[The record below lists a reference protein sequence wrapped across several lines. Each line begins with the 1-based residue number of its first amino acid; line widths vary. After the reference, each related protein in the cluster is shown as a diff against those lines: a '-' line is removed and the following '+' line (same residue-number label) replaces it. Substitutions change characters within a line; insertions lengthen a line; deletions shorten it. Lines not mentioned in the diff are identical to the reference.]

1 MKSRQ
6 SFQILDGFRQSSGK
20 RKSQPAAL
28 TQGGS
33 PERAESIPVQRG
45 DSLAAS
51 LKTSEKRLSALLHD
65 RSRIGRELHE
75 SVLHALYAIE
85 ASLAPPP
92 QLRRDTA
99 RAASSSPHP
108 VAGQIHKL
116 IQDIQRMIHGE
127 AADAIEPFSLVSEL
141 RFLARTFQQMSRLR
155 IRLAI
160 DPKAEEILTCEEAHE
175 LAAISREALTNCV
188 RHAGATGVVI
198 GLRRLGARVQL
209 RIRDNGSGFD
219 VMHRQAKGMGFAH
232 MEHRA
237 RKIGG
242 RLDIQS
248 AMGEGTCVTADVY
261 LEPALTTL

>member
-1 MKSRQ
+1 MKSRR
-6 SFQILDGFRQSSGK
+6 SFQILDGFRQPSGK
-20 RKSQPAAL
+20 RRSQPAAL
-28 TQGGS
+28 AQGS
-33 PERAESIPVQRG
+33 SSERAESIPVQLG

-51 LKTSEKRLSALLHD
+51 LKTSEERLSALLHD
-65 RSRIGRELHE
+65 RSRIGRELHD

-85 ASLAPPP
+85 ASLAQSS
-92 QLRRDTA
+92 QLRRYTA
-99 RAASSSPHP
+99 RATSSSPHP
-108 VAGQIHKL
+108 AANQIHKL
-116 IQDIQRMIHGE
+116 IQDIQRMIPGGI
-127 AADAIEPFSLVSEL
+127 ADTIEPFNLVSEL

-155 IRLAI
+155 IRLAV

-175 LAAISREALTNCV
+175 LAVISREALTNCV
-188 RHAGATGVVI
+188 RHARATGVVI
-198 GLRRLGARVQL
+198 ALRRLGPRVQL

-219 VMHRQAKGMGFAH
+219 VTHRQAKGMGFAH

-248 AMGEGTCVTADVY
+248 TMGEGTCITADVY